1 MPDFLAHRFFRELRS
16 LRLPADDFVICGS
29 GPLFA
34 RGWIDDPGDLDIV
47 ARGAAWEI
55 VAELGMIEA
64 APYSAARRVGLFGGD
79 LDFFDDW
86 FPEIGT
92 VDDLLEDAEVMGGL
106 RFVTLDVV
114 AMTKK
119 MMGRGRDRV
128 HLEVLRLH
136 GHGVR

>member
-55 VAELGMIEA
+55 VAGLGTVEA
-64 APYSAARRVGLFGGD
+64 APYSAGVPPLFTTLIVLLTETG
-79 LDFFDDW
+79 
-86 FPEIGT
+86 PPAST
-92 VDDLLEDAEVMGGL
+92 VPKE
-106 RFVTLDVV
+106 TL
-114 AMTKK
+114 TEP
-119 MMGRGRDRV
+119 GSSWT
-128 HLEVLRLH
+128 
-136 GHGVR
+136 